1 MAAPATFYDCLA
13 LMLVLLWALMHSGGG
28 GRFAD
33 PNALNVRR
41 VAGGA
46 AGLAVFALV
55 MVSAANDVHG
65 YGRLAQFFIQLR
77 DRAPP
82 VLLVVS
88 LAVVGLLGLV
98 SIFRFVAGWR
108 GPFPP
113 RRSMMAGGDF
123 LWLAGSAGVWFWGGL
138 FLEEKGSWL
147 GHWAHVWN
155 FGLTA
160 LLLFLVV
167 HSSTSMAVVLRN
179 PGAARPLVDEDI
191 AAGEFHWDEPRAR
204 KWWQRQKVRLQ

>member
-1 MAAPATFYDCLA
+1 MMAPPQTFYDCLA

-28 GRFAD
+28 SRFAD

-41 VAGGA
+41 CAGGA
-46 AGLAVFALV
+46 AGIALLALV
-55 MVSAANDVHG
+55 MVSAANDVG
-65 YGRLAQFFIQLR
+65 GFGRLAQFFMQLPG
-77 DRAPP
+77 RAAP
-82 VLLVVS
+82 VLLVIS

-123 LWLAGSAGVWFWGGL
+123 LWLAGSAGVWFWDGL

-160 LLLFLVV
+160 LLLFICVHAAVSMLVLV
-167 HSSTSMAVVLRN
+167 GGGGGAEGMIEKFRKRRN
-179 PGAARPLVDEDI
+179 APMVSAKR
-191 AAGEFHWDEPRAR
+191 R
-204 KWWQRQKVRLQ
+204 KF

>member
-1 MAAPATFYDCLA
+1 MAAPQTFYDCLA

-28 GRFAD
+28 GRLPD

-41 VAGGA
+41 CAGGA
-46 AGLAVFALV
+46 AGIALLALV
-55 MVSAANDVHG
+55 MVSAANDVG
-65 YGRLAQFFIQLR
+65 GFGRLAQFFMQLR

-82 VLLVVS
+82 VLLAVS
-88 LAVVGLLGLV
+88 LGVLGLLAVVSV
-98 SIFRFVAGWR
+98 FRFLTGWR

-123 LWLAGSAGVWFWGGL
+123 LWLAGAAGVWFWGGL

-160 LLLFLVV
+160 LLLFFSV
-167 HSSTSMAVVLRN
+167 HAAVSVAVVLRN
-179 PGAARPLVDEDI
+179 PRGAVDRVTDDI
-191 AAGEFHWDEPRAR
+191 AAGEFQWNEPRPR
-204 KWWQRQKVRLQ
+204 KWWQRKK

>member
-13 LMLVLLWALMHSGGG
+13 LMLVLLYALMQGGGG
-28 GRFAD
+28 GRFPD
-33 PNALNVRR
+33 VNTLNVRR

-46 AGLAVFALV
+46 AGLAVFAFV

-65 YGRLAQFFIQLR
+65 FGRLVEYFAQLR

-98 SIFRFVAGWR
+98 SIFRFGAGWR

-113 RRSMMAGGDF
+113 RRSMMAGGEF
-123 LWLAGSAGVWFWGGL
+123 LWLLGAAGVWVWGGL
-138 FLEEKGSWL
+138 FLDGKTSWL
-147 GHWAHVWN
+147 DHWAHVWN

-160 LLLFLVV
+160 LLLFLSV
-167 HSSTSMAVVLRN
+167 HAAASMAVMLRGGGG
-179 PGAARPLVDEDI
+179 GAEGMI
-191 AAGEFHWDEPRAR
+191 EKFR
-204 KWWQRQKVRLQ
+204 KRRNAPMVSAKRRKF